1 MKKIIILF
9 LIIFSFVMGDEEI
22 RIRKKQSIEEA
33 NHDYCVGLLLMA
45 LKNTEKEYGKSKIT
59 TIDMQLTQGRSLD
72 ELSKGRLIDVDW
84 AATSIEREKEL
95 LPIRIPLFKGL
106 LGYRVPVIDKSNY
119 DLFSKIKNIN
129 DLKKLSVVQ
138 GTHWPDTQILEYS
151 GFNVLKTPKF
161 ENMYSLLE
169 SGRAD
174 YFLRSICEA
183 YGEIKARG
191 NKNLI
196 VFDKIL
202 IAYKQPMYFFVNKNN
217 TKLAERIKKG
227 LLIAAQNGE
236 FIEYM
241 ENNPLT
247 KEVFPLKKYSDSLIF
262 SLENPILPKNTP
274 SNDKN
279 LWITF

>member
-9 LIIFSFVMGDEEI
+9 LIFFNFVVMAEEI
-22 RIRKKQSIEEA
+22 KIRKKQSIEEA
-33 NHDYCVGLLLMA
+33 NHDYCVGLLNIA
-45 LKNTEKEYGKSKIT
+45 LKNTEKEYGLAKIVSV
-59 TIDMQLTQGRSLD
+59 DMQLTQGRSLD
-72 ELSKGRLIDVDW
+72 ELSKGKIIDVDW
-84 AATSIEREKEL
+84 AATSIEREKVL
-95 LPIRIPLFKGL
+95 LPIKIPLFKGL
-106 LGYRVPVIDKSNY
+106 LGYRVPVINKSDY
-119 DLFSKIKNIN
+119 DLFLKIKDVN

-169 SGRAD
+169 SGRVD

-183 YGEIKARG
+183 YGEVKVRG
-191 NKNLI
+191 NKNLM

-202 IAYKQPMYFFVNKNN
+202 VAYNQPMYFFVNKNN
-217 TKLAERIKKG
+217 GKLAERIKKG
-227 LLIAAQNGE
+227 LLIAIETGE
-236 FIEYM
+236 FLQYM

-247 KEVFPLKKYSDSLIF
+247 KEVFPLKKYSDSHIF
-262 SLENPILPKNTP
+262 SLKNPILPKNTP
-274 SNDKN
+274 LDDKK